1 MRKQSLTKPKLTTRT
16 FALNGFSNNTSLAVN
31 FTTDEYLILTGAKS
45 LMFGYVPEQINQV
58 VKVDQTYFFISKN
71 AVKYQFDGSYFTTV
85 PVYGP
90 ETPLLLSVMKDG
102 KKEIVAINKE
112 GARFLSDI
120 KTVFD
125 VPYGER
131 CLVLWG
137 RLFIANGKNLYF
149 GGPFNFSDASVRLE
163 NQGFISFGYED
174 GNIVGLCAFVNEL
187 IVLTERAIYKL
198 TLSDDDF
205 IMEKANLPPL
215 NIQKDTVVGFGD
227 RVIFVNDNHLC
238 EYKKGGLVIADGIF
252 NSSGFICNGKAVKN
266 MRNNILPIYDKNNQ
280 NLLYIRDVATGAEK
294 VVSSFSNV
302 VGDGGLIV
310 DTEGRKLYLLDD
322 EGDYQDSGVWESKS
336 FDFGVSNK
344 KTLIEISLY
353 VSKDAL
359 LTVKGDFG
367 ERKYAL
373 KAGHVI
379 KRINLYSRSF
389 VFLLTSAQ
397 TGFYARDMKLKYRVT
412 GE

>member
-1 MRKQSLTKPKLTTRT
+1 MRKQSLTNPKLTNRT
-16 FALNGFSNNTSLAVN
+16 FALGSFSNNTSLAVN
-31 FTTDEYLILTGAKS
+31 FNADEYLILTGAKTQI
-45 LMFGYVPEQINQV
+45 MDRIPEQINQV
-58 VKVDQTYFFISKN
+58 IKVDQTYFFIGKN
-71 AVKYQFDGSYFTTV
+71 TGKYKFNGSYFTTV
-85 PVYGP
+85 PIYTA
-90 ETPLLLSVMKDG
+90 EAPLFLSVKKDGQKDFLAITKDGARLLSDT
-102 KKEIVAINKE
+102 
-112 GARFLSDI
+112 

-125 VPYGER
+125 FPYGEN

-137 RLFIANGKNLYF
+137 RLFVSNGKNLYF
-149 GGPFNFSDASVRLE
+149 GGPFNFSDVSVRLE
-163 NQGFISFGYED
+163 NQGFITFEYED
-174 GNIVGLCAFVNEL
+174 GNIVGLCAFTNEL

-198 TLSDDDF
+198 TLSDGDF
-205 IMEKANLPPL
+205 IMEKASLPPL

-266 MRNNILPIYDKNNQ
+266 VRNYILPIYDKNNQ

-310 DTEGRKLYLLDD
+310 DNDGRKLYLLDD
-322 EGDYQDSGVWESKS
+322 EGDYQDPGVWESKS
-336 FDFGVSNK
+336 FDFGFANK
-344 KTLIEISLY
+344 KTLLEISLY

-367 ERKYAL
+367 ERKYTL
-373 KAGHVI
+373 KAGHVV
-379 KRINLYSRSF
+379 KRINLYSRAF
-389 VFLLTSAQ
+389 VFSLTSAQ
-397 TGFYARDMKLKYRVT
+397 TGFYARDIKLKYRVT